1 MAYATCTDCNVTFN
15 VPEPGQD
22 DVLCQ
27 RCGGVTHWLVPPDGM
42 TVADSVGD
50 SLLDDTIASPGPD
63 LHADAIEVHTS
74 NGTTDGEIHR
84 QIPRD
89 APPSAP
95 RDSATRR
102 IESDAGI
109 DQDTLG
115 EPEDPST
122 MNMFRQPV
130 PPMPKLAAPTIR
142 GDKPVSRPVS
152 APSKPTNQ
160 GRSFHFSPLLA
171 ISLSALVGGLLA
183 WVVSQL

>member
-15 VPEPGQD
+15 VPDPGQA

-27 RCGGVTHWLVPPDGM
+27 RCGGVTHWLVPPDDM
-42 TVADSVGD
+42 VVEDSVGD
-50 SLLDDTIASPGPD
+50 SLLDDTIASHGPD
-63 LHADAIEVHTS
+63 LHSDAVEIHTS
-74 NGTTDGEIHR
+74 NGTSDGEIRR
-84 QIPRD
+84 QILRD

-115 EPEDPST
+115 ESEDPST

-142 GDKPVSRPVS
+142 GDKPVSRPIS
-152 APSKPTNQ
+152 APSKPTAQ
-160 GRSFHFSPLLA
+160 RRSLHFSPLLA
-171 ISLSALVGGLLA
+171 ICLSALVGGLLA
-183 WVVSQL
+183 WIVSQF